1 MKKVFTKFMG
11 LMVILAIGSLM
22 FFSGCKKPQG
32 TFYLDNSTEYS
43 MSITW
48 DGYSMSVGAYGYN
61 NYTVNAATD
70 DAVVYAN
77 GYGYWGTEY
86 GFNVPDGGSNTLYM
100 YWGKK
105 KDGTKCIMISKTKPV
120 DWTQKSKK

>member
-22 FFSGCKKPQG
+22 FFSECKKPQG

-48 DGYSMSVGAYGYN
+48 DGYSMSVGAYGLTN
-61 NYTVNAATD
+61 
-70 DAVVYAN
+70 
-77 GYGYWGTEY
+77 
-86 GFNVPDGGSNTLYM
+86 
-100 YWGKK
+100 
-105 KDGTKCIMISKTKPV
+105 C
-120 DWTQKSKK
+120 